1 MQDQLIFQQVPIQ
14 YYFIL
19 SSVMFCIGLFGLLLR
34 NNLIV
39 LFLCIEIMLNSIN
52 LLLVALSIYKGD
64 PDAQIMVFF
73 IMAVA
78 AAEVAIGLAIL
89 VATHRNTLSVNLDD
103 LKNLKG

>member
-1 MQDQLIFQQVPIQ
+1 MDDQLIFHQVPIQ

-19 SSVMFCIGLFGLLLR
+19 SAILFCIGLFGLLFR
-34 NNLIV
+34 NNIII
-39 LFLCIEIMLNSIN
+39 LFLCIEIMLNSVN

-64 PDAQIMVFF
+64 PNAQIMVFF

-89 VATHRNTLSVNLDD
+89 VAAHRNTKSVTLDD

>member
-1 MQDQLIFQQVPIQ
+1 MQDQLIFHQVSIQ
-14 YYFIL
+14 YYFVL

-89 VATHRNTLSVNLDD
+89 VAAHRNTLSVNLDD